1 MPTQSDM
8 MRVSQRNEISPNAD
22 GVLNATRWKCKLP
35 SNGELRPVTALQLA
49 NIKADLHRY
58 LRKKKTLVSP
68 EFSAV
73 VADVGAFTSAV
84 VRDGFEK
91 AFSQLPN
98 VVPALSGR
106 PFIEM
111 AETIAEHHLRFVQ
124 GSQRALIRKSLLEAY
139 IHAAGPE
146 HVFGPLGQ
154 TRLVRALRRSAPRNF
169 AAMLF
174 SLHLFNVMAMAIQ
187 DEVRTKMPDVASF
200 ELYMLGV
207 ETICQGVV
215 KTAVESEEK
224 TEVDEAWAKAVAM
237 AIDAQLLHI
246 PLNPN
251 QRQESTHVSGH
262 KE

>member
-22 GVLNATRWKCKLP
+22 GVSNATRWECKLP
-35 SNGELRPVTALQLA
+35 SNGELRPVTAFQLA

-73 VADVGAFTSAV
+73 VADVSSFISAV
-84 VRDGFEK
+84 VRDGFEE

-106 PFIEM
+106 SFM
-111 AETIAEHHLRFVQ
+111 
-124 GSQRALIRKSLLEAY
+124 
-139 IHAAGPE
+139 
-146 HVFGPLGQ
+146 
-154 TRLVRALRRSAPRNF
+154 
-169 AAMLF
+169 
-174 SLHLFNVMAMAIQ
+174 
-187 DEVRTKMPDVASF
+187 KM
-200 ELYMLGV
+200 
-207 ETICQGVV
+207 
-215 KTAVESEEK
+215 AVESEEK